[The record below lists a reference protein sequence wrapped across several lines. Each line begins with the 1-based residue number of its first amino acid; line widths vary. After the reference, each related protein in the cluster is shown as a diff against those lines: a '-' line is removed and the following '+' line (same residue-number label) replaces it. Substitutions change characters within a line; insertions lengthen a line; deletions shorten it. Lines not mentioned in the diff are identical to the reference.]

1 LVGILQDITESKDAE
16 RERAHR
22 TRHARDAIRQ
32 ARHLGCHPSRTA
44 WSSSKHD
51 RERIVREIQDAL
63 SGRKPFAIVFS
74 PMLAIVV
81 DRRLRART
89 HDRVPS
95 V

>member
-1 LVGILQDITESKDAE
+1 
-16 RERAHR
+16 
-22 TRHARDAIRQ
+22 
-32 ARHLGCHPSRTA
+32 
-44 WSSSKHD
+44 
-51 RERIVREIQDAL
+51 VREIQDAL